1 MPEAHA
7 SEVVAHR
14 EQIVQRARSVVLAVA
29 AAAARGAGL
38 RVRDVGVLMVS
49 DRSTTHV
56 TINCSNTALEGP
68 GLALAQK
75 GAMSSPSMGKSTK
88 VSILPRPPEPSN
100 LKRFRVRINT
110 CTRH

>member
-1 MPEAHA
+1 
-7 SEVVAHR
+7 
-14 EQIVQRARSVVLAVA
+14 
-29 AAAARGAGL
+29 
-38 RVRDVGVLMVS
+38 VRDVGVLIVS
-49 DRSTTHV
+49 DGSTTHV
-56 TINCSNTALEGP
+56 TTAATLLWK

-100 LKRFRVRINT
+100 LKRFNVKINT